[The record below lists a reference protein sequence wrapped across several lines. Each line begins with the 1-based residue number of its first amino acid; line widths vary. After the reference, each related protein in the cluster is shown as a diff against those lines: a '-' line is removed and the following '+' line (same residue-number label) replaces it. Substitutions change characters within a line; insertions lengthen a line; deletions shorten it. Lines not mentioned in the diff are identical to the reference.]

1 MAKQS
6 PQFNL
11 RLEPELKAWL
21 DTKAKTTRLSRTWL
35 VNDLIRKEM
44 QQSYKDDQ
52 KRADLMPERLQM
64 GMAEQLK

>member
-1 MAKQS
+1 MGKNMMQNK
-6 PQFNL
+6 PQCNL

-44 QQSYKDDQ
+44 QRETIQ
-52 KRADLMPERLQM
+52 K
-64 GMAEQLK
+64 